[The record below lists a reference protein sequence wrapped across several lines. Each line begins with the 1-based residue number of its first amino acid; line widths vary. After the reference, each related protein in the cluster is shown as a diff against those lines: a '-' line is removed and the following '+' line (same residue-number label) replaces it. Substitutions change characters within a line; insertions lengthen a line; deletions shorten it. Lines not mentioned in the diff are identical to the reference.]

1 MRPAVAIVGLL
12 ACISVWAAP
21 GDPAAGKRKT
31 VTCNGCHGQ
40 SGMKSMPSLGGQSS
54 VYFIAAMW
62 AYKDNV
68 RSHATM
74 RDVAGSLSAR
84 DFANLAAYYMD
95 APAPTPS
102 EETSAPSSIAR
113 CAVCHGT
120 DGWEVVTPDAARL
133 AGQKALYLEQVL
145 RDYRAGIRRHP
156 VMQEQAAALSDQDIS
171 ELAAYYASRNG
182 LFVK

>member
-1 MRPAVAIVGLL
+1 MRSVIAIAGLL
-12 ACISVWAAP
+12 ACVSAWAAP

-54 VYFIAAMW
+54 AYFIAAMW

-84 DFANLAAYYMD
+84 DFANLAAYYAD
-95 APAPTPS
+95 APMPTPS
-102 EETSAPSSIAR
+102 EETSAPLLSAR

-120 DGWEVVTPDAARL
+120 DGWGVVTPDAARL

-145 RDYRAGIRRHP
+145 RDYRTGTRKHP